1 MFHNDISSKRGQE
14 IPKNPGK
21 KKFVF
26 GTDFLVKNAK
36 NRPGFEPESKNFA
49 FFRSQFGLK
58 SWGRCQKAKKDYSE
72 AVFHMDIS
80 SKSGQE
86 IAENP
91 AKKKLVFLVFTCFS
105 RKWSKN
111 SLSPM

>member
-1 MFHNDISSKRGQE
+1 MTFPLKGARKSQKILEKKSS
-14 IPKNPGK
+14 
-21 KKFVF
+21 FLALF
-26 GTDFLVKNAK
+26 FLVKNAK